1 MGEVSMRPL
10 QVGDRLKNFQ
20 HKITRDQM
28 IEFEYVVWNRGKNSH
43 SDPDAA
49 KADGLSRT
57 IASGQNQMAVVHQM
71 LEQNFGDAWVYGGK
85 ISIRY
90 IRPVH
95 EDDVLTPNGLVT
107 EITEVD
113 GKPRVVLEVWCEN
126 QNGDKT
132 SVGTASAGQ
141 PVATK
146 SWIQTEARPV
156 A

>member
-1 MGEVSMRPL
+1 MGEMNMRPL
-10 QVGDRLKNFQ
+10 QPGDRLQTFP
-20 HKITRDQM
+20 HKITQAQM
-28 IEFEYVVWNRGKNSH
+28 IEFEHVVWDRGKNSH
-43 SDPDAA
+43 SDVEAA

-57 IASGQNQMAVVHQM
+57 IASGQNQMAIVHQM

-85 ISIRY
+85 ISLRY

-95 EDDVLTPNGLVT
+95 EDDVLTPNGVVT

-113 GKPRVVLEVWCEN
+113 GKPRVMLEVWCQN

-141 PVATK
+141 PVATR
-146 SWIQTEARPV
+146 SWLTKEARPV

>member
-1 MGEVSMRPL
+1 MSMRPL
-10 QVGDRLKNFQ
+10 QVGDRLISFQ

-43 SDPDAA
+43 SDIEAA
-49 KADGLSRT
+49 KADGLTQT
-57 IASGQNQMAVVHQM
+57 IASGQNQMAVVHQL

-85 ISIRY
+85 ISLRY

-95 EDDVLTPNGLVT
+95 EGDVLTPNGVVT
-107 EITEVD
+107 EITEAD
-113 GKPRVVLEVWCEN
+113 GKPRVMLEVWCEN

-132 SVGTASAGQ
+132 SAGTASAGQ
-141 PVATK
+141 PVAAI
-146 SWIQTEARPV
+146 SWIEKEARPV